1 MDGIAS
7 TTMWMR
13 LNRRLGLDHNPLR
26 RRCDRIAGWLLP
38 AMLAALLV
46 IGPLAALLAGRWAQ
60 ARNDVAWQAQR
71 SWHHVPA
78 VLLASTPGPMFPAGG
93 ANSWTVWTSAR
104 WTADGQTHVGKVP
117 AMSDSKAGTVVTV
130 WLDPAGTPRMPL
142 TPTAASNRVV
152 TAAAMAVAALAV
164 LLAVL
169 TVIVRWVLDRRRLAS
184 WEAAWLS
191 VGPQWS
197 RHP

>member
-1 MDGIAS
+1 MDGMAS
-7 TTMWMR
+7 TAMWMR

-46 IGPLAALLAGRWAQ
+46 LGPLAAVVASRWAE
-60 ARNDVAWQAQR
+60 ARDDAAWQVQR

-78 VLLASTPGPMFPAGG
+78 VLLVSTPGPMFPAGG
-93 ANSWTVWTSAR
+93 ANSWTVWASAR
-104 WTADGQTHVGKVP
+104 WTVSGQTHVGKVP
-117 AMSDSKAGTVVTV
+117 AMSDSRAGTVVTV
-130 WLDPAGTPRMPL
+130 WLDQAGTPRMPL
-142 TPTAASNRVV
+142 TAAAASSGVV

-164 LLAVL
+164 FLGVL
-169 TVIVRWVLDRRRLAS
+169 TVIAHWMLDRRRLAS
-184 WEAAWLS
+184 WGAAWMS

-197 RHP
+197 RRG